1 MNLFRLYTTVEF
13 SFVSILLS
21 SDFGDRLFYNHSENC
36 TEVLLWL
43 SFGGCSSSPA
53 RSSRLFFPA
62 TLNGMKQQKSTW
74 LGAFE
79 NNVFLAAYIAN
90 DKPCIRILFVP
101 LVKYILP
108 TSGMVHFLIY
118 AVSLRVKSVDIRM
131 PLHGLLVA
139 TVLFVNRG
147 SPLKRHNFS
156 SLHQSSKASCGSVES
171 RRPKMKEF
179 GESTT

>member
-1 MNLFRLYTTVEF
+1 
-13 SFVSILLS
+13 
-21 SDFGDRLFYNHSENC
+21 
-36 TEVLLWL
+36 
-43 SFGGCSSSPA
+43 
-53 RSSRLFFPA
+53 
-62 TLNGMKQQKSTW
+62 
-74 LGAFE
+74 
-79 NNVFLAAYIAN
+79 
-90 DKPCIRILFVP
+90 
-101 LVKYILP
+101 
-108 TSGMVHFLIY
+108 MVHFLIY